1 VGAVSCGREHNAA
14 LTQPGEVV
22 CCGIN
27 NDHQCDIPRD
37 LKDVVA
43 VACYG
48 SHSMALT
55 AEGKPVCWGDNR
67 HGQCGAPE
75 NINVLMLNIHL

>member
-1 VGAVSCGREHNAA
+1 M
-14 LTQPGEVV
+14 L
-22 CCGIN
+22 GIN
-27 NDHQCDIPRD
+27 NDRQCDIPRD

-55 AEGKPVCWGDNR
+55 AEGKPVCCGDNR
-67 HGQCGAPE
+67 HGQCGVPV
-75 NINVLMLNIHL
+75 NINVLMFNILL